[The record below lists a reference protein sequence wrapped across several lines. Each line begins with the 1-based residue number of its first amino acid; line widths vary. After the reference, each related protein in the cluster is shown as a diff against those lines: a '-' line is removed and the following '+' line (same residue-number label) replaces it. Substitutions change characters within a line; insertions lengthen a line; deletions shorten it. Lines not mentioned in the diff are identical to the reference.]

1 MKNLLSVSQTS
12 EILGVSEAQVRLL
25 LRSNKLRGTMV
36 GRQWVID
43 IDAINDF
50 RSQKLHPEKVID
62 HALSCAPNQKL
73 NALSFFTG
81 GGGLDIGMSQA
92 GITPRLM
99 CECDKASRA
108 TLFTNN
114 KNTALIGDI
123 ADFTP
128 NAILNMA
135 GLTEKDHI
143 DVIFG
148 GPPCQAF
155 STAGKRKGFGDK
167 RGNVFLIYL
176 DLITKLLPRYAV
188 FENVRG
194 ILSAPY
200 FPVDKKLNQLSDIQ
214 IKGGALLYIVRVLEK
229 YGYTVTFDLYNAAN
243 FGAPQIRERLIIIA
257 YHGSDKVPYL
267 NPTHDE
273 LGRFSLKKWKTLKE
287 ALDTIPDDT
296 EHHFVSFPEKR
307 LKYYRM
313 LKEGQNWRNL
323 PLSLQKE
330 ALGKSYDLPG
340 GKTGFFRRLS
350 FDKPSPTLVT
360 HPAMPATD
368 LAHPVLDRPLSV
380 EEYKAIQ
387 EFPASW
393 EICGSLLDQYRQLG
407 NAVPVPL
414 GRAIGTT
421 IMNHIQGIK
430 SLPPDNFKFSR
441 YKNTRDWIWIK
452 QMEDKVS
459 LRPQSLTLFD

>member
-1 MKNLLSVSQTS
+1 
-12 EILGVSEAQVRLL
+12 
-25 LRSNKLRGTMV
+25 
-36 GRQWVID
+36 
-43 IDAINDF
+43 
-50 RSQKLHPEKVID
+50 
-62 HALSCAPNQKL
+62 
-73 NALSFFTG
+73 
-81 GGGLDIGMSQA
+81 
-92 GITPRLM
+92 
-99 CECDKASRA
+99 
-108 TLFTNN
+108 
-114 KNTALIGDI
+114 
-123 ADFTP
+123 
-128 NAILNMA
+128 
-135 GLTEKDHI
+135 
-143 DVIFG
+143 
-148 GPPCQAF
+148 
-155 STAGKRKGFGDK
+155 
-167 RGNVFLIYL
+167 
-176 DLITKLLPRYAV
+176 
-188 FENVRG
+188 
-194 ILSAPY
+194 
-200 FPVDKKLNQLSDIQ
+200 
-214 IKGGALLYIVRVLEK
+214 
-229 YGYTVTFDLYNAAN
+229 
-243 FGAPQIRERLIIIA
+243 
-257 YHGSDKVPYL
+257 
-267 NPTHDE
+267 
-273 LGRFSLKKWKTLKE
+273 
-287 ALDTIPDDT
+287 
-296 EHHFVSFPEKR
+296 
-307 LKYYRM
+307 M